1 MGENTDS
8 ESSRISNKV
17 YNLLY
22 SHNNAKNRQN
32 EAEEKLI
39 METSSHALCE
49 IETELNKGIIS
60 PCRAALNVGLVIE
73 HMHDGTKEKLYPN
86 IINAADTIFRTIKDN
101 VSEAVIDINKAS
113 ITTYMLLKFMREEE
127 KYKLNNLVDAA
138 GAILDEI
145 KGSIY
150 RKEIDIGKATC
161 DCFYDTLR
169 FIPES
174 MKEKLN
180 EKIEDVGK
188 VVILTELYDK
198 NINPRVSVHRIY
210 DLFRSM
216 PESAKEELA
225 YMTIDLGEKIIGMF
239 KTELENHSISTEDA
253 EDKIYILI
261 KAMPEMAKNRLI
273 ARLPESIAQGVLKHF
288 EMMSKTKELSLKE
301 YQRSLPSPWAN
312 TLDY

>member
-1 MGENTDS
+1 M
-8 ESSRISNKV
+8 
-17 YNLLY
+17 
-22 SHNNAKNRQN
+22 
-32 EAEEKLI
+32 
-39 METSSHALCE
+39 
-49 IETELNKGIIS
+49 
-60 PCRAALNVGLVIE
+60 
-73 HMHDGTKEKLYPN
+73 
-86 IINAADTIFRTIKDN
+86 
-101 VSEAVIDINKAS
+101 
-113 ITTYMLLKFMREEE
+113 
-127 KYKLNNLVDAA
+127 
-138 GAILDEI
+138 
-145 KGSIY
+145 
-150 RKEIDIGKATC
+150 
-161 DCFYDTLR
+161 
-169 FIPES
+169 
-174 MKEKLN
+174 N

-188 VVILTELYDK
+188 AVILTELYDK

-225 YMTIDLGEKIIGMF
+225 YMAIDLGEKIIGMF

-301 YQRSLPSPWAN
+301 YQRSLPSPLAN